1 MQPIGDKYREYGRMK
16 HEFYVKYGHVDPRE
30 YDAWIDAVV
39 EELGI

>member
-1 MQPIGDKYREYGRMK
+1 MK
-16 HEFYVKYGHVDPRE
+16 DELWRKYGHLEPRE